1 MLLRPARFPRA
12 GPRLFLAK
20 TQEESTM
27 TTTRRTRQLAAS
39 AVAAALGVTALAG
52 CGSSDDQ
59 ASGSGGTKGSGSK
72 TVTLVSHDSFNAS
85 KDVLKE
91 FTEETGYTVK
101 VLKSGDAGVAL
112 NQEILTKGSPRGDV
126 FFGVDNTLLSRALD
140 SGLFA
145 PYQAKGLDRVAADTR
160 LDADKHRV
168 TPVDTGDICVNYDKK
183 FFADKK
189 LAPPQSFDDL
199 AKPAYKNLL
208 VTENAGTSSPGLGFL
223 LGTVA
228 AYGEKGYQDYWKKL
242 KSNGVKV
249 VDGWEQ
255 AYNEEFSGSAG
266 GKKAKADRPLV
277 VSYASSP
284 PVEVLY
290 AKPQPKTAP
299 TGVAT
304 GTCFRQIEFAGLLTG
319 AKNEAGGKALLD
331 FLISKRFQE
340 DMPLNMFVNPVAK
353 DAKLPELFT
362 EFGATVDRP
371 ATVAPDLIAKN
382 REQWVQSWSSLVVK

>member
-1 MLLRPARFPRA
+1 MNSQLRRA
-12 GPRLFLAK
+12 V
-20 TQEESTM
+20 
-27 TTTRRTRQLAAS
+27 RTALVGAVGVCVLAA
-39 AVAAALGVTALAG
+39 
-52 CGSSDDQ
+52 CGGESKDKD
-59 ASGSGGTKGSGSK
+59 ASGGASGPK
-72 TVTLVSHDSFNAS
+72 TVTLVSHDSFAAS
-85 KDVLKE
+85 DAVLKE
-91 FTEETGYTVK
+91 FTARTGYTVK
-101 VLKSGDAGVAL
+101 VLKSGDAGTAL
-112 NQEILTKGSPRGDV
+112 NKEILTKGSPQGDV

-140 SGLFA
+140 NDLFT
-145 PYQAKGLDRVAADTR
+145 PYEAKGLDQVAQEVR
-160 LDADKHRV
+160 LDEGKHRV

-189 LAPPQSFDDL
+189 LAPPRTFADL
-199 AKPAYKNLL
+199 AKPEYKNML
-208 VTENAGTSSPGLGFL
+208 VVENAATSSPGLGFL
-223 LGTVA
+223 LGTIGE
-228 AYGEKGYQDYWKKL
+228 YGESGWQGYWNKL
-242 KSNGVKV
+242 KDNGVKV

-290 AKPQPKTAP
+290 SEPQPAEAP

-331 FLISKRFQE
+331 FLISKKFQE
-340 DMPLNMFVNPVAK
+340 DMPLNMFVNPVVK

-362 EFGATVDRP
+362 KHGAVVEKP
-371 ATVAPDLIAKN
+371 ETVAADTIAKN
-382 REQWVQSWSSLVVK
+382 REQWVRSWSSLVVK